1 MTERY
6 GHYKVIRKIG
16 EGAMGKVFEGLDEEL
31 NMRVALKVL
40 SPAIM
45 ADKENLTRFER
56 EARAAANL
64 KHPNIA
70 HVFFVG
76 HTNEGVPFYAME
88 YIDGIAMSDIIA
100 KKMRVTGL
108 QKITLMQ
115 QTLAALKFS
124 ADKGVMHRDVKPG
137 NVMIES
143 EGGAKLVDF
152 GIAKLTQTDEN
163 LTATGMALGTP
174 KYISPEQASGKAID
188 FHADMYSLGVTF
200 FELVTGIAPYKSET
214 AIGLIMMHIKE
225 PIPDITSL
233 NPQYP
238 RSLGRIIERM
248 MAKSPKERYPSY
260 SDIIAE
266 LDAVVVNE
274 TDFVESEWTFCDDCG
289 FTTRLKDDEHCSRCG
304 ASIEPPS
311 REEVFMQV
319 KLLGFSQLEGKAK
332 VIEYMKQTT
341 GRSANAIRMILRN
354 LPLTLAPK
362 IEFEKAKELQRRF
375 YEMGAEIELQKVA
388 TRKVKMG
395 VGRPR
400 LKLEATGR
408 YGLMTSPTT
417 SKGPISLKK
426 KRPVLLWG
434 GIAAILVGL
443 AAVGLTMFSGFPGF
457 SSSSDSVSSSAP
469 VAKKSAPVAE
479 AQRARKAAPAADL
492 GAALN
497 YTTSAGRCHFEATG
511 LEDDSLLIDLGKLCE
526 QDLYKI
532 LTDLNLSDIDR
543 MSFFVDGTKDF
554 STMVTSFGMDVPES
568 AGVIP
573 LYAQWMRMDKKETQ
587 ATLAALIVR
596 RIVRQLGEET
606 APRWLETGLSL
617 AMMNRLVPNLYKPRE
632 LLMEAEGYREFG
644 EWDQTLK
651 RGDARAHA
659 QAASFVSYLADNYEF
674 SATLNLVRSIGQ
686 GEDEETAFKR
696 IFLQERADLLSS
708 WYHQL

>member
-1 MTERY
+1 MSERY
-6 GHYKVIRKIG
+6 GHYKVIKKIG

-45 ADKENLTRFER
+45 SDKENLTRFER

-76 HTNEGVPFYAME
+76 RTAEGVPFYAME
-88 YIDGIAMSDIIA
+88 FIDGIPMSDLIV
-100 KKMRVTGL
+100 KKMRMTGL

-124 ADKGVMHRDVKPG
+124 SDKGVMHRDVKPG
-137 NVMIES
+137 NVMIEA

-200 FELVTGIAPYKSET
+200 YELITGVAPYTSET
-214 AIGLIMMHIKE
+214 AIGLIMKHIKD
-225 PIPDITSL
+225 PIPDLVAL
-233 NPQYP
+233 NPQFP
-238 RSLGRIIERM
+238 RSLGRIVERM

-266 LDAVVVNE
+266 LDAIVINE
-274 TDFVESEWTFCDDCG
+274 KDFVDSEWTYCDDCG
-289 FTTRLKDDEHCSRCG
+289 VVTRLKDEEHCSRCG

-319 KLLGFSQLEGKAK
+319 KLLGFSQLEAKAK

-341 GRSANAIRMILRN
+341 GRSAEAIRMILRN
-354 LPLTLAPK
+354 LPLTLTPK

-375 YEMGAEIELQKVA
+375 YEMGAEIELQKVSS
-388 TRKVKMG
+388 RKVKMG
-395 VGRPR
+395 KGRP
-400 LKLEATGR
+400 KLELETSGR
-408 YGLMTSPTT
+408 YGMMTSPTT
-417 SKGPISLKK
+417 GNTSVSLKK
-426 KRPVLLWG
+426 KRPILLYG
-434 GIAAILVGL
+434 GL
-443 AAVGLTMFSGFPGF
+443 AVVLVILAIVGF
-457 SSSSDSVSSSAP
+457 SLMDNSPVSEKNAP
-469 VAKKSAPVAE
+469 QKQATIVKTPLPVTQKVTKQVPKQPSTE
-479 AQRARKAAPAADL
+479 TGNLLQ
-492 GAALN
+492 

-511 LEDDSLLIDLGKLCE
+511 LENDGLLIDLGKLCE
-526 QDLYKI
+526 QNLYKM
-532 LTDLNLSDIDR
+532 LTALNLSDIER
-543 MSFFVDGTKDF
+543 LSFFVDGTKDF
-554 STMVTSFGMDVPES
+554 STMVTTFGLDIPES
-568 AGVIP
+568 SGTIP
-573 LYAQWMRMDKKETQ
+573 VYGQWMHTDKKEAQ
-587 ATLAALIVR
+587 ATLAALVAR
-596 RIVRQLGEET
+596 RIVRQIGGDAT
-606 APRWLETGLSL
+606 PRWLECGLSL
-617 AMMNRLVPNLYKPRE
+617 TLMEKVVPNQYQPRK
-632 LLMEAEGYREFG
+632 LLMEGQGYREFD
-644 EWDQTLK
+644 EWDRTLI

-659 QAASFVSYLADNYEF
+659 QAASFVTYLADNYEF
-674 SATLNLVRSIGQ
+674 SAVLDLVRSIGR
-686 GEDEETAFKR
+686 GEDEEASFKR
-696 IFLQERADLLSS
+696 IFIQERNELLSN